1 MFLKPSP
8 QELFDELCAHSESAR
23 IETKAGSAIGP
34 SVMQT
39 ICAFANEP
47 GLDGGY
53 LLLGV
58 SEQDKHFVVT
68 GVDDVDHL
76 LQELSNNCRTQFERP
91 LSIEASVE
99 TLQGKNVVVVY
110 VPELLPASKPCVFE
124 GRFHKANKKKTGIW
138 RRGPNGDYECSQEE
152 LEPIL
157 LAKTGKSFEEVIFD
171 DAEYEDID
179 PQLIDL
185 YRKLRAKKN
194 PQASELS
201 LNDFELLRVL
211 RLIRKNDKNQWQPNV
226 ACLLLFG
233 SQVALRRLMPMERVD
248 FIRIVGTRWIED
260 PNSRFS
266 SLDFRESLLTLIP
279 KVEATILDTLLK
291 QFQLQEGELQRTD
304 VPVLPQRVVREAI
317 VNAVMH
323 RDYRVHSPTQVVR
336 YSDRIEIYNAGYS
349 LKPVEELGT
358 GASELRNPILASIL
372 YDLSFAETKGSG
384 IRTIRTLLREAN
396 LEEPSFVS
404 NVTGNSF
411 WATYSL
417 NQLMSKEDLLWLG
430 QFKGYELNDNEARAL
445 LIAKNLGAVNNATLR
460 EDTNQDTLQASHVLQ
475 RLSKEYDL
483 LVKHGAGTATTYT
496 LNWTRLQAIGLR
508 FETPHLE
515 AETSH
520 LGTETSHLRAETSHL
535 GAETLQ
541 LRAETSHLGVEA
553 SHFSVLSKD
562 LEQAISDL
570 GYRPKKSNVYRVI
583 LRLCLQSPRTSD
595 ALMSELNRGRQLIKN
610 YLKDMRMQDMIEY
623 VYPEIPNHPYQ
634 AYRVTEYGKKWLESS
649 NE

>member
-1 MFLKPSP
+1 M
-8 QELFDELCAHSESAR
+8 
-23 IETKAGSAIGP
+23 
-34 SVMQT
+34 
-39 ICAFANEP
+39 
-47 GLDGGY
+47 DGGY

-91 LSIEASVE
+91 LTIEASVE
-99 TLQGKNVVVVY
+99 TLQDKNVVVVY
-110 VPELLPASKPCVFE
+110 VPELLLASKPCVFE
-124 GRFHKANKKKTGIW
+124 GKFHKANKKKTGIW

-157 LAKTGKSFEEVIFD
+157 LAKTRKSFEEVIFD

-279 KVEATILDTLLK
+279 KVEVAVLLK

-372 YDLSFAETKGSG
+372 YDLGFAETKGSG

-411 WATYSL
+411 RATYSL

-445 LIAKNLGAVNNATLR
+445 LIAKNLGAVNNSTLR
-460 EDTNQDTLQASHVLQ
+460 EDTNLDTLQASHVLQ

-496 LNWTRLQAIGLR
+496 LNWTRLQAIG
-508 FETPHLE
+508 FKI
-515 AETSH
+515 
-520 LGTETSHLRAETSHL
+520 ETSHL
-535 GAETLQ
+535 GAETPHLG
-541 LRAETSHLGVEA
+541 AETPHLGAEA
-553 SHFSVLSKD
+553 PHLEVKTESHI
-562 LEQAISDL
+562 ENAIAAL
-570 GYRPKKSNVYRVI
+570 GYRAKKEKVQKIIVQ
-583 LRLCLQSPRTSD
+583 LCLLKPRTKD
-595 ALMSELNRGRQLIKN
+595 DLIVRLNKGEQLVQR
-610 YLKDMRMQDMIEY
+610 YLKDLRTKGILEY
-623 VYPEIPNHPYQ
+623 FYPQIPNHPTQ
-634 AYRVTEYGKKWLESS
+634 AYKVTEYGKKWLENL

>member
-1 MFLKPSP
+1 M
-8 QELFDELCAHSESAR
+8 
-23 IETKAGSAIGP
+23 
-34 SVMQT
+34 
-39 ICAFANEP
+39 N
-47 GLDGGY
+47 
-53 LLLGV
+53 
-58 SEQDKHFVVT
+58 
-68 GVDDVDHL
+68 
-76 LQELSNNCRTQFERP
+76 NNCRTQFEKP
-91 LSIEASVE
+91 LTIKASVE
-99 TLQGKNVVVVY
+99 TLQNKTVVVVY
-110 VPELLPASKPCVFE
+110 VPELLPASKPCVFK
-124 GRFHKANKKKTGIW
+124 GTFHKANKKKTGIW
-138 RRGPNGDYECSQEE
+138 RRGLNGDYECSQEE

-201 LNDFELLRVL
+201 LNNFELLRVL

-520 LGTETSHLRAETSHL
+520 LGTETSHL
-535 GAETLQ
+535 
-541 LRAETSHLGVEA
+541 GVEA

>member
-1 MFLKPSP
+1 MFLKPSA
-8 QELFDELCAHSESAR
+8 QELLDELCAHSESAR
-23 IETKAGSAIGP
+23 IEAKAGSAIGP

-53 LLLGV
+53 ILLGV

-91 LSIEASVE
+91 LTIEASVE
-99 TLQGKNVVVVY
+99 TLQDKNVVVVY

-124 GRFHKANKKKTGIW
+124 GKFHKANKKKTGIW

-171 DAEYEDID
+171 DAEFEDID
-179 PQLIDL
+179 PQLIAL

-279 KVEATILDTLLK
+279 KVEAAVLDTLLK

-358 GASELRNPILASIL
+358 GASKLRNPILASIL

-411 WATYSL
+411 RATYSL

-445 LIAKNLGAVNNATLR
+445 LIAKNLGAVNNSTLR
-460 EDTNQDTLQASHVLQ
+460 EDTNLDTLQASHVLQ

-496 LNWTRLQAIGLR
+496 LNWTRLQA

-520 LGTETSHLRAETSHL
+520 LSAETPHLGTETPHL
-535 GAETLQ
+535 GAETPHLEMVDA
-541 LRAETSHLGVEA
+541 LRQAVEN
-553 SHFSVLSKD
+553 
-562 LEQAISDL
+562 L
-570 GYRPKKSNVYRVI
+570 GYRPRKEKIFSVI
-583 LRLCLQSPRTSD
+583 INLCLFKPQTKEE
-595 ALMSELNRGRQLIKN
+595 LMQKLDKGEQLIRK
-610 YLKDMRMQDMIEY
+610 YLKELREKGIIEY
-623 VYPEIPNHPYQ
+623 VYPELPNHPYQ
-634 AYRVTEYGKKWLESS
+634 AYRVTEYGKKWLENS

>member
-1 MFLKPSP
+1 M
-8 QELFDELCAHSESAR
+8 
-23 IETKAGSAIGP
+23 
-34 SVMQT
+34 
-39 ICAFANEP
+39 
-47 GLDGGY
+47 
-53 LLLGV
+53 GV

-91 LSIEASVE
+91 LTIEASVE

-233 SQVALRRLMPMERVD
+233 SRSALRRLMPMERVD

-411 WATYSL
+411 RATYSL
-417 NQLMSKEDLLWLG
+417 NQLMSKDDLLWLG

-445 LIAKNLGAVNNATLR
+445 LIAKNLGAVNNSTLR
-460 EDTNQDTLQASHVLQ
+460 EDTNLDTLQASHVLQ
-475 RLSKEYDL
+475 RLSKECDL

-496 LNWTRLQAIGLR
+496 LNWTRPQA
-508 FETPHLE
+508 FETPHL
-515 AETSH
+515 S
-520 LGTETSHLRAETSHL
+520 
-535 GAETLQ
+535 
-541 LRAETSHLGVEA
+541 AETSHLGVETP
-553 SHFSVLSKD
+553 H
-562 LEQAISDL
+562 LEMAGALRKAVENL
-570 GYRPKKSNVYRVI
+570 GYRPRKEKIFSVI
-583 LRLCLQSPRTSD
+583 INLCLFKPQTKEE
-595 ALMSELNRGRQLIKN
+595 LMQKLDKGEQLIRK
-610 YLKDMRMQDMIEY
+610 YLKELREKGIVEY
-623 VYPEIPNHPYQ
+623 VYPELPNHPYQ
-634 AYRVTEYGKKWLESS
+634 AYRVTEYGKKWLENS

>member
-1 MFLKPSP
+1 MFLKPSA
-8 QELFDELCAHSESAR
+8 QELLDELCAHSESAR
-23 IETKAGSAIGP
+23 IEAKAGSAIGP

-53 LLLGV
+53 ILLGV

-91 LSIEASVE
+91 LTIEASVE
-99 TLQGKNVVVVY
+99 TLQGRNVIVVY

-124 GRFHKANKKKTGIW
+124 GKFHKANKKKTGIW

-171 DAEYEDID
+171 DAEFEDID
-179 PQLIDL
+179 PQLIAL

-226 ACLLLFG
+226 ACLMLFG

-279 KVEATILDTLLK
+279 KVEAAVLDTLLK

-358 GASELRNPILASIL
+358 GASKLRNPILASIL

-411 WATYSL
+411 RATYSL
-417 NQLMSKEDLLWLG
+417 NQLMSREDLLWLG

-445 LIAKNLGAVNNATLR
+445 LIAKNLGAVNNSTLR
-460 EDTNQDTLQASHVLQ
+460 EDTNLDTLQASHVLQ

-496 LNWTRLQAIGLR
+496 LNWTRLQA
-508 FETPHLE
+508 FETPDLE
-515 AETSH
+515 
-520 LGTETSHLRAETSHL
+520 AETSHL
-535 GAETLQ
+535 GAETPHLGTETPH
-541 LRAETSHLGVEA
+541 LGAETPHLGAETPHLEMVDALRQAVEN
-553 SHFSVLSKD
+553 
-562 LEQAISDL
+562 L
-570 GYRPKKSNVYRVI
+570 GYRPRKEKIFSVI
-583 LRLCLQSPRTSD
+583 INLCLFKPQTKEE
-595 ALMSELNRGRQLIKN
+595 LMQKLDKGEQLIRK
-610 YLKDMRMQDMIEY
+610 YLKELREKGIIEY
-623 VYPEIPNHPYQ
+623 VYPELPNHPYQ
-634 AYRVTEYGKKWLESS
+634 AYRVTEYGKKWLENS

>member
-1 MFLKPSP
+1 MFLKPSA
-8 QELFDELCAHSESAR
+8 QELLDELCAHSESAR
-23 IETKAGSAIGP
+23 IEAKAGSAIGP

-53 LLLGV
+53 ILLGV

-91 LSIEASVE
+91 LTIEASVE
-99 TLQGKNVVVVY
+99 TLQDKNVVVVY

-124 GRFHKANKKKTGIW
+124 GKFHKANKKKTGIW

-171 DAEYEDID
+171 DAEFEDID
-179 PQLIDL
+179 PQLIAL

-226 ACLLLFG
+226 ACLMLFG

-279 KVEATILDTLLK
+279 KVEAAVLDTLLK

-358 GASELRNPILASIL
+358 GASKLRNPILASIL

-411 WATYSL
+411 RATYSL
-417 NQLMSKEDLLWLG
+417 NQLMSREGLLWLG

-445 LIAKNLGAVNNATLR
+445 LIAKNLGAVNNSTLR
-460 EDTNQDTLQASHVLQ
+460 EDTNLDTLQASHVLQ

-496 LNWTRLQAIGLR
+496 LNWTRLQA
-508 FETPHLE
+508 FETPDLE

-520 LGTETSHLRAETSHL
+520 LSAETPHLGTETPHL
-535 GAETLQ
+535 GAETPHLEMVDA
-541 LRAETSHLGVEA
+541 LRQAVEN
-553 SHFSVLSKD
+553 
-562 LEQAISDL
+562 L
-570 GYRPKKSNVYRVI
+570 GYRPRKEKIFSVI
-583 LRLCLQSPRTSD
+583 INLCLFKPQTKEE
-595 ALMSELNRGRQLIKN
+595 LMQKLDKGEQLIRK
-610 YLKDMRMQDMIEY
+610 YLKELREKGIIEY
-623 VYPEIPNHPYQ
+623 VYPELPNHPYQ
-634 AYRVTEYGKKWLESS
+634 AYRVTEYGKKWLENS

>member
-23 IETKAGSAIGP
+23 IEAQAGSAIGP

-91 LSIEASVE
+91 LTIEASVE
-99 TLQGKNVVVVY
+99 TLKDKNVVVVY

-124 GRFHKANKKKTGIW
+124 GKFHKANKKKTGIW

-157 LAKTGKSFEEVIFD
+157 LAKTRKSFEEVIFD

-185 YRKLRAKKN
+185 YRKLRAKKK

-201 LNDFELLRVL
+201 LNDFELLRFL

-279 KVEATILDTLLK
+279 KVEAAVLDTLLK

-372 YDLSFAETKGSG
+372 YDLGFAETKGSG

-411 WATYSL
+411 RATYSL

-445 LIAKNLGAVNNATLR
+445 LIAKNLGAVNNSTLR
-460 EDTNQDTLQASHVLQ
+460 EDTNLDTLQANHVLQ

-508 FETPHLE
+508 FETPHPE

-520 LGTETSHLRAETSHL
+520 LSAETPNL
-535 GAETLQ
+535 GT
-541 LRAETSHLGVEA
+541 ETSHLGVEA